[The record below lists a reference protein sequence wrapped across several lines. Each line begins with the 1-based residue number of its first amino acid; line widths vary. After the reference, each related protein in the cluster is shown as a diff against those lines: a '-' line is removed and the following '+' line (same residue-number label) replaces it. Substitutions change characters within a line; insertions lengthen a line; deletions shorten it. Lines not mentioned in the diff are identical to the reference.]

1 MRKVRGVKALNNLTN
16 PTFGE
21 AALIALMGILFVF
34 AVLAFLMVILMISAA
49 IFGAIERKKKAKAAS
64 KAPAPA
70 ASPVAEEKKAPLAKG
85 SCGDLKLH
93 DVPARD
99 AAMVMAIV
107 ADELKTPL
115 NELRFTSIKK
125 AESEEAK

>member
-1 MRKVRGVKALNNLTN
+1 MSNLSN
-16 PTFGE
+16 PSFGE
-21 AALIALMGILFVF
+21 GALIALLGIGFVF
-34 AVLAFLMVILMISAA
+34 LVLAFLMVILMISAA
-49 IFGAIERKKKAKAAS
+49 IFKAIEKRKAAKKA
-64 KAPAPA
+64 APAPE
-70 ASPVAEEKKAPLAKG
+70 PVVPEEKKAPLAKG

-93 DVPARD
+93 DVPPRD

>member
-1 MRKVRGVKALNNLTN
+1 MSNLTN
-16 PTFGE
+16 PSFGE
-21 AALIALMGILFVF
+21 AALIALLGIGFVF
-34 AVLAFLMVILMISAA
+34 LVLAFLMVILMISAA
-49 IFGAIERKKKAKAAS
+49 IFKAIEKRKQAKA
-64 KAPAPA
+64 APAPA
-70 ASPVAEEKKAPLAKG
+70 EAPAVPAPEKPLAKG

-93 DVPARD
+93 DVPPRD